1 MMVRDKE
8 AKKAYDRKYHQQR
21 KEKRNAERNQN
32 PDKYKNQ
39 EIQAKYGISINDYY
53 LILGMQ
59 GGVCSI
65 CGSIDPKFGRK
76 YFCVDH
82 CHSTGKVRGL
92 LCHTCNLGLGHFDDS
107 LQLIQSAQAYLTS
120 PPADILP

>member
-1 MMVRDKE
+1 MMARNKE
-8 AKKAYDRKYHQQR
+8 AKKAYDREYHQRR
-21 KEKRNAERNQN
+21 KEKRNLDRNRD

-39 EIQAKYGISINDYY
+39 EIQSKYGISIDDYY

-59 GGVCSI
+59 GGGCSI

-82 CHSTGKVRGL
+82 CHSTGRIRGL

-120 PPADILP
+120 PPANILS

>member
-1 MMVRDKE
+1 MGRDKE
-8 AKKAYDRKYHQQR
+8 AKRAYDREYQNRR
-21 KEKRNAERNQN
+21 KEKRKLHRTQD

-39 EIQAKYGISINDYY
+39 EIQNKYGISIDDYY

-59 GGVCSI
+59 GGVCAI
-65 CGSIDPKFGRK
+65 CQSVDPKFGRQ

-82 CHSTGKVRGL
+82 CHHTGSVRGL
-92 LCHTCNLGLGHFDDS
+92 LCHTCNLGLGHFNDS
-107 LQLIQSAQAYLTS
+107 LHLVQLAQTYLTS